1 MIGDFGRCGDR
12 VLFRRPEDLGDPF
25 PDELFD
31 LEVLLPRLL
40 FMCCTDFLEELMRS
54 ESLYEYSL
62 YSSLY
67 SLSYWLD
74 VSSFS

>member
-1 MIGDFGRCGDR
+1 MIGDLGCCGDK
-12 VLFRRPEDLGDPF
+12 VLFRRPEDLGEAF

-40 FMCCTDFLEELMRS
+40 FICYTDFLEELFRS

-62 YSSLY
+62 YSSL
-67 SLSYWLD
+67 
-74 VSSFS
+74 